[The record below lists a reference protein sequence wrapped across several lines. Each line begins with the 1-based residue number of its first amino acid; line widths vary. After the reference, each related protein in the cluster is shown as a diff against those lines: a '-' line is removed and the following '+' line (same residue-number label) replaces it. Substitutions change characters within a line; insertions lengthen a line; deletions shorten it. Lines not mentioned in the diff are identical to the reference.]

1 MDNLQTYLMEAPM
14 PATNY
19 ERFVMGL
26 VLATTAHN
34 TQEFNLAEK
43 LIYQLSELIE
53 RDEVEK
59 AIKFV
64 AELDGQ
70 VETNVS
76 EQVKLPLITANI

>member
-1 MDNLQTYLMEAPM
+1 MRNTQTYLMEAPM
-14 PATNY
+14 PTTNY

-43 LIYQLSELIE
+43 LIYKLSELIE

-59 AIKFV
+59 AIEFV
-64 AELDGQ
+64 AGLDGLSETDLAEQ
-70 VETNVS
+70 VE
-76 EQVKLPLITANI
+76 LPFITGNI